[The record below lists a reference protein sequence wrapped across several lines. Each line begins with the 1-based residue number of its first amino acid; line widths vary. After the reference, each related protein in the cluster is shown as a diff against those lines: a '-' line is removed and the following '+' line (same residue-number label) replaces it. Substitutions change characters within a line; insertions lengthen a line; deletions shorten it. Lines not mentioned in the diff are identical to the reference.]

1 LLHIDAFYKL
11 NGGRSI
17 TRRFFLSSIQK
28 FKQYTSLKVI
38 DMNKTLS
45 KTLVFSFLLIV
56 IFLPVVY
63 GQVSQYVIEVKVP
76 AANEK
81 TPLSLSVE
89 LTQNT
94 QIRRVVLHYREFG
107 KTEFKETDMLLSGRT
122 AVATVPAKAMTP
134 PYIEYYISMQLAD
147 SKQATFP
154 SESPETNPLKIQVKE
169 VDVKDLEVR
178 FLSPEPGETLAA
190 EDLAVAVSLMY
201 ASDIVDKRRTRISLD
216 GADVT
221 SEALIS
227 DDVLLYSPKNF
238 DKPLNFGAH
247 SIKIELKDTLGN
259 LYYTKQENFNL
270 STATAL
276 EEQKSLLQY
285 TGNAQAE
292 FRNEKVDSATTKYV
306 RGDVHLGGSY
316 KDFLFSGDVHL
327 TNEEKSYL
335 QPQDRFLATF
345 QESDYAKVQIG
356 DAYPQFPS
364 LIVSG
369 KRVRGITGSVT
380 LGFFNLDVSYGQTDR
395 AIDGAIGGLISYG
408 DSSSASNRPK
418 ETTFE
423 RFGGQNPNYGT
434 SMDTLFYRMYTS
446 GTYARNILAIRPS
459 FGSGGNFQ
467 FGLTYMKAKD
477 DIGSIANG
485 TYPKENFVAGADLLL
500 AFDNQKVRWAS
511 QAAISLENTDISL
524 GSFTLDDFQQYELSK
539 ARNAADSAQALSDA
553 QDIENIAKTG
563 RKFITFNTNL
573 SPLNPIKGMPSL
585 AFESELSLNYLNNYL
600 RAMVFRR
607 GIAYA
612 SFGNDFVQ
620 NDIAGV
626 NISDRVRMFN
636 NKIMASVSYETKSNN
651 TQNDANTPTTTY
663 NTLNTSLT
671 AYPSAELPSF
681 TIGYG
686 LNTRKNPIDLS
697 IDTIQ
702 IDSLGIVSEKTNRFF
717 IATNY
722 DFQMVVR
729 NSLTASVSISN
740 KKDNT
745 FYGRDQDNNNFS
757 ILVSSFFSIPLQTT
771 IGVIV
776 NHTAAYS
783 AWDSVQHIY
792 LGATQKQTV
801 FNYQTISLS
810 ARYRIMND
818 RLNLLATVAPSFG
831 DFKRLLLQAGAEFQV
846 GENHYLVSQFDFI
859 KNSDRASDV
868 VFSILYRF
876 MF

>member
-1 LLHIDAFYKL
+1 
-11 NGGRSI
+11 
-17 TRRFFLSSIQK
+17 
-28 FKQYTSLKVI
+28 
-38 DMNKTLS
+38 MNKTLF
-45 KTLVFSFLLIV
+45 KTLVFLLLLIA

-76 AANEK
+76 AAKEK

-107 KTEFKETDMLLSGRT
+107 KTEFKVTDMLLSGRT
-122 AVATVPAKAMTP
+122 AVATIPAKAMTP
-134 PYIEYYISMQLAD
+134 PYIEYYIGMQLAD
-147 SKQATFP
+147 NKQATFP

-169 VDVKDLEVR
+169 VDVKDLEAR

-190 EDLAVAVSLMY
+190 EDLAVAVSLMF
-201 ASDIVDKRRTRISLD
+201 ASDIVDKRRTRIYLD
-216 GADVT
+216 GTDVT

-259 LYYTKQENFNL
+259 VYYTKQENFNL

-292 FRNEKVDSATTKYV
+292 FRNEKVDVTTTSYV

-316 KDFLFSGDVHL
+316 KDFLFSGDMHL

-335 QPQDRFLATF
+335 QPQNRFLATF
-345 QESDYAKVQIG
+345 QEADYAKVQIG

-364 LIVSG
+364 LLVSG

-380 LGFFNLDVSYGQTDR
+380 LGFFNLDVSYGKTDR
-395 AIDGAIGGLISYG
+395 AIEGTIGGLISYG
-408 DSSSASNRPK
+408 DSSAASNRPK
-418 ETTFE
+418 ETIFE
-423 RFGGQNPNYGT
+423 RFGGQNPDYVT
-434 SMDTLFYRMYTS
+434 PMDTLFYRMYTS
-446 GTYARNILAIRPS
+446 GTYARNFLAIRPS
-459 FGSGGNFQ
+459 FGSGENFQ

-477 DIGSIANG
+477 DKGSIAYG
-485 TYPKENFVAGADLLL
+485 MYPKENFVAGADLLL
-500 AFDNQKVRWAS
+500 AFDNQKVRWTS
-511 QAAISLENTDISL
+511 QAAFSLENNDISP
-524 GSFTLDDFQQYELSK
+524 GNYTDEEIDEFKGVNDPTKTPQQIEDAKQKADDLK
-539 ARNAADSAQALSDA
+539 K
-553 QDIENIAKTG
+553 IAKIV
-563 RKFITFNTNL
+563 RSFITVNSGL

-585 AFESELSLNYLNNYL
+585 AYESELSLNYLNNYL

-607 GIAYA
+607 GIAYT
-612 SFGNDFVQ
+612 SYGNDFVQ
-620 NDIAGV
+620 NDIAGI

-663 NTLNTSLT
+663 NTLNTSVT

-681 TIGYG
+681 TVGYG
-686 LNTRKNPIDLS
+686 LNTRKNPIDLA
-697 IDTIQ
+697 IDTTRL
-702 IDSLGIVSEKTNRFF
+702 DSLSIANEKTNRFF
-717 IATNY
+717 IAANY

-729 NSLTASVSISN
+729 NSLTASISISN

-745 FYGRDQDNNNFS
+745 FYKRDQDNFNFS
-757 ILVSSFFSIPLQTT
+757 TLISSFFSIPLQTT

-776 NHTAAYS
+776 SQTAAYS
-783 AWDSVQHIY
+783 ALQDSVRAY
-792 LGATQKQTV
+792 LSTTQKQT
-801 FNYQTISLS
+801 FNYQTISLG

-846 GENHYLVSQFDFI
+846 AENHYLVSQIDFI

>member
-1 LLHIDAFYKL
+1 
-11 NGGRSI
+11 
-17 TRRFFLSSIQK
+17 
-28 FKQYTSLKVI
+28 
-38 DMNKTLS
+38 MNKTLS
-45 KTLVFSFLLIV
+45 KTFVFSLLLIA

-122 AVATVPAKAMTP
+122 AVATVPAEAMTP

-147 SKQATFP
+147 NKQATFP

-201 ASDIVDKRRTRISLD
+201 ASDIVDKRRTRIYLD

-221 SEALIS
+221 SEALLS

-259 LYYTKQENFNL
+259 VYYTKQENFNL

-292 FRNEKVDSATTKYV
+292 FRNEKVDSATTNYV

-345 QESDYAKVQIG
+345 QEADYAKVQIG

-364 LIVSG
+364 LLVSG

-380 LGFFNLDVSYGQTDR
+380 LGFFNLDVSYGKTDR
-395 AIDGAIGGLISYG
+395 AIDGTIGGLISYG
-408 DSSSASNRPK
+408 DSSAASNRPK

-423 RFGGQNPNYGT
+423 RFGGQNPDYGT
-434 SMDTLFYRMYTS
+434 PMDTLFYRMYTS
-446 GTYARNILAIRPS
+446 GTYARNFLAIRPS
-459 FGSGGNFQ
+459 FGSGENFQ

-477 DIGSIANG
+477 DMGSIVYGA
-485 TYPKENFVAGADLLL
+485 YPKENLVVGADLLL

-511 QAAISLENTDISL
+511 QAALSLENNDISP
-524 GSFTLDDFQQYELSK
+524 GSYTDEEIDEFEGVNDPTKTPQQIEDAKKEADDLK
-539 ARNAADSAQALSDA
+539 K
-553 QDIENIAKTG
+553 IAKIV
-563 RKFITFNTNL
+563 RSFITVNSGL

-585 AFESELSLNYLNNYL
+585 AVESELSLNYLNNYL

-620 NDIAGV
+620 NDIAGI

-651 TQNDANTPTTTY
+651 TQNDPMTPTTTY
-663 NTLNTSLT
+663 NTLNTSVT

-686 LNTRKNPIDLS
+686 FNTRTNPIDLS
-697 IDTIQ
+697 TDTTQ
-702 IDSLGIVSEKTNRFF
+702 IDSLSIANEKTDRFF
-717 IATNY
+717 VAMNY

-729 NSLTASVSISN
+729 NSLTASVSIAN

-745 FYGRDQDNNNFS
+745 FYKRDQDNFNFS
-757 ILVSSFFSIPLQTT
+757 TFMSSFFSIPLQTT
-771 IGVIV
+771 IGIIV
-776 NHTAAYS
+776 SHTAAYS
-783 AWDSVQHIY
+783 AWDSVQQVY
-792 LGATQKQTV
+792 LKTTQKQTA
-801 FNYQTISLS
+801 FNYQTISLG

-831 DFKRLLLQAGAEFQV
+831 DFKRLLLQVGGEYQV
-846 GENHYLVSQFDFI
+846 RENHFLVSQFDFI
-859 KNSDRASDV
+859 KNSDRTSDA

>member
-1 LLHIDAFYKL
+1 
-11 NGGRSI
+11 
-17 TRRFFLSSIQK
+17 
-28 FKQYTSLKVI
+28 
-38 DMNKTLS
+38 
-45 KTLVFSFLLIV
+45 
-56 IFLPVVY
+56 
-63 GQVSQYVIEVKVP
+63 
-76 AANEK
+76 
-81 TPLSLSVE
+81 
-89 LTQNT
+89 
-94 QIRRVVLHYREFG
+94 VLHYREFG

-147 SKQATFP
+147 NKQATFP

-201 ASDIVDKRRTRISLD
+201 ASDMVDKRRTRIYLD

-259 LYYTKQENFNL
+259 VYYTKQENFNL

-276 EEQKSLLQY
+276 EEQKSSLQY
-285 TGNAQAE
+285 NGNAQAE
-292 FRNEKVDSATTKYV
+292 FRNEKVDVTTTSYI
-306 RGDVHLGGSY
+306 RGDVHVGSTY
-316 KDFLFSGDVHL
+316 KDLAFSGDIHV

-335 QPQDRFLATF
+335 QPQNRFLATF
-345 QESDYAKVQIG
+345 QAADYAKVQIG

-364 LIVSG
+364 LLVSG

-380 LGFFNLDVSYGQTDR
+380 LGFFNLDVSYGKTDR
-395 AIDGAIGGLISYG
+395 AIEGNLGGFLYY
-408 DSSSASNRPK
+408 DTSSVPPT
-418 ETTFE
+418 ETVF
-423 RFGGQNPNYGT
+423 YGT
-434 SMDTLFYRMYTS
+434 NSTRDTLIYQQFTR
-446 GTYARNILAIRPS
+446 GTYARNFLAIRPS
-459 FGSGGNFQ
+459 FGSGENFQ

-477 DIGSIANG
+477 DKGSITYG

-511 QAAISLENTDISL
+511 QAAFSLENNDISP
-524 GSFTLDDFQQYELSK
+524 GDYTDEDIDEFKGVGDTTKNQVDAKREADDLK
-539 ARNAADSAQALSDA
+539 K
-553 QDIENIAKTG
+553 IAKIV
-563 RKFITFNTNL
+563 RSFITLNSNL

-585 AFESELSLNYLNNYL
+585 AYESELSLNYFNNYI

-607 GIAYA
+607 GIAYT
-612 SFGNDFVQ
+612 SYGNDFVQ
-620 NDIAGV
+620 NDIAGI
-626 NISDRVRMFN
+626 NISDRIRMFN

-663 NTLNTSLT
+663 NTLNTSIT

-681 TIGYG
+681 TVGYG
-686 LNTRKNPIDLS
+686 LNTRKNPIDLA
-697 IDTIQ
+697 IDTTRL
-702 IDSLGIVSEKTNRFF
+702 DSLSIANEKTNRFF
-717 IATNY
+717 IAANY
-722 DFQMVVR
+722 DFQMIVR
-729 NSLTASVSISN
+729 NSLTASVSMAN

-745 FYGRDQDNNNFS
+745 FYGRDQDNSNFS
-757 ILVSSFFSIPLQTT
+757 ILISSFFSIPLQTT

-776 NHTAAYS
+776 SHTAAYS
-783 AWDSVQHIY
+783 AWDSVQHVY

-801 FNYQTISLS
+801 FNYQTISLG
-810 ARYRIMND
+810 ARYRMMND

-831 DFKRLLLQAGAEFQV
+831 DFKRLLIQAGAEYQV
-846 GENHYLVSQFDFI
+846 VENHYLVSQFDFI
-859 KNSDRASDV
+859 ENSDRASDT

>member
-1 LLHIDAFYKL
+1 M
-11 NGGRSI
+11 
-17 TRRFFLSSIQK
+17 
-28 FKQYTSLKVI
+28 QYTSLKVI
-38 DMNKTLS
+38 DMNKILS
-45 KTLVFSFLLIV
+45 KTLVFSLLLIA
-56 IFLPVVY
+56 IFPPVVY

-89 LTQNT
+89 LTQNS

-107 KTEFKETDMLLSGRT
+107 KTEFKEADMLLSGRT
-122 AVATVPAKAMTP
+122 AVATVPATAMTP

-147 SKQATFP
+147 NKQATFP
-154 SESPETNPLKIQVKE
+154 SESPEMNPLKIQVKE

-201 ASDIVDKRRTRISLD
+201 ASEIVDKRRTRIYLD

-238 DKPLNFGAH
+238 DKQLNFGAH
-247 SIKIELKDTLGN
+247 SIQIELKDTLGN
-259 LYYTKQENFNL
+259 VYYTKQELFNL

-285 TGNAQAE
+285 SGNAQAE
-292 FRNEKVDSATTKYV
+292 FRSEKVDSATTKYV

-316 KDFLFSGDVHL
+316 KDFLFSGDMHL

-364 LIVSG
+364 LLVSG

-380 LGFFNLDVSYGQTDR
+380 LGFFNLDVSYGKTDR
-395 AIDGAIGGLISYG
+395 AINGNLGGLLYYDTSA
-408 DSSSASNRPK
+408 SSARPK
-418 ETTFE
+418 ETIF
-423 RFGGQNPNYGT
+423 YGT
-434 SMDTLFYRMYTS
+434 NTTQDTVIYQQFTS
-446 GTYARNILAIRPS
+446 GTYARNFLAIRPS
-459 FGSGGNFQ
+459 FGSGENFQ

-477 DIGSIANG
+477 DIGSIVYG
-485 TYPKENFVAGADLLL
+485 SYPKENFVAGADLLL

-539 ARNAADSAQALSDA
+539 ARNAADSAQALNDA
-553 QDIENIAKTG
+553 QDIENIAKIG

-573 SPLNPIKGMPSL
+573 SPLNPVKGMPSL
-585 AFESELSLNYLNNYL
+585 AYESELSLNYLNNYL

-607 GIAYA
+607 GIAYT

-620 NDIAGV
+620 NDIAGI
-626 NISDRVRMFN
+626 NISDRVRMFS

-651 TQNDANTPTTTY
+651 TQNDATTPTTTY
-663 NTLNTSLT
+663 NTLNTSVT
-671 AYPSAELPSF
+671 AYPSADLPSF
-681 TIGYG
+681 TVGYG

-697 IDTIQ
+697 IDITR
-702 IDSLGIVSEKTNRFF
+702 IDSLSIANEKTNRFF
-717 IATNY
+717 IAANY
-722 DFQMVVR
+722 DFQMAIR
-729 NSLTASVSISN
+729 NSLTASVSMSN

-745 FYGRDQDNNNFS
+745 FYGRDQDNINFS
-757 ILVSSFFSIPLQTT
+757 TLISSFFSIPLQTT

-776 NHTAAYS
+776 SHTAAYS
-783 AWDSVQHIY
+783 AWDSVQHVY
-792 LGATQKQTV
+792 LGTTQKQTA
-801 FNYQTISLS
+801 FNYQTISLG

-831 DFKRLLLQAGAEFQV
+831 DFKRLLLQAGAEFQA
-846 GENHYLVSQFDFI
+846 GENHYVVSQIDFI
-859 KNSDRASDV
+859 KNSDRASDA
-868 VFSILYRF
+868 VFSILYRY